1 MPRTDVEII
10 TEGLVRVPN
19 IPIGS
24 VGRATFVARGDFVLV
39 DIGSQH
45 QYGRVI
51 GFVRN
56 NEPADKNLY
65 IVIVMLSI
73 TGSMW
78 ERWVL
83 PNQVVDASHGLF
95 GLYFEK
101 AAWFFGKDFLRTS
114 PELARSVSDLPYEAI
129 ARNLSD
135 EHVPSD
141 NEKFEVLK

>member
-10 TEGLVRVPN
+10 TEGSVRVPN

-24 VGRATFVARGDFVLV
+24 AGRATFVKRGDFVLV

-45 QYGRVI
+45 QYGRVV

-65 IVIVMLSI
+65 IVVVVMTI

-83 PNQVVDASHGLF
+83 PKQVINASYSIC
-95 GLYFEK
+95 GLYSEK
-101 AAWFFGKDFLRTS
+101 VTWLFGKDFLRTS

-141 NEKFEVLK
+141 DEKFKELK

>member
-1 MPRTDVEII
+1 MPRTDVKII
-10 TEGLVRVPN
+10 TKGSVRVPN

-24 VGRATFVARGDFVLV
+24 SGRATFIKRGDFVLV
-39 DIGSQH
+39 DIGSH
-45 QYGRVI
+45 HHYGRVV

-65 IVIVMLSI
+65 IVVVIMTI
-73 TGSMW
+73 TGGMW

-83 PNQVVDASHGLF
+83 PSQVIDASYNIC
-95 GLYFEK
+95 GLYSEK
-101 AAWFFGKDFLRTS
+101 VAWLFGKDFLRTS

-141 NEKFEVLK
+141 DEKFKVFK